1 MNAFERLIAE
11 ELPTGTFGH
20 ALPPPEPPPRPITP
34 WTPEEQAQ
42 HLADMLTALSGWVY
56 REPDPEEPRLR
67 VVTEPADTDADHERR
82 TA

>member
-1 MNAFERLIAE
+1 MTTPYERLIAE

-42 HLADMLTALSGWVY
+42 HLADLLAALDGWVW
-56 REPDPEEPRLR
+56 DEEDRAETRRQLRL
-67 VVTEPADTDADHERR
+67 VDDQPADTDA
-82 TA
+82 A